1 MFVIVLFRTIF
12 ASAFVRLGKKLS
24 QIGSNGVGNMSR
36 KQILFAKY
44 SKTRK
49 CFGLESKFSLPVC
62 FTSLETR
69 VETILTSFT
78 EYDLFK
84 KFPSNKKCSKCSN
97 CRGNG

>member
-1 MFVIVLFRTIF
+1 LSPRGKQKFVIVPFRTVF

-24 QIGSNGVGNMSR
+24 QLAGNGIGDMLR
-36 KQILFAKY
+36 KQILFAKH

-69 VETILTSFT
+69 VEAILTSF
-78 EYDLFK
+78 YGVRLIK
-84 KFPSNKKCSKCSN
+84 KVS
-97 CRGNG
+97 